1 MSFHLTNKDTK
12 YLKTPEEVIELATY
26 LKGLGGTESERAV
39 KAMREDRIK
48 GKILSPEMRSF
59 QWVIGHVPSEQITH
73 RVDGMHSTNVFLG
86 LKPHEWAMVHFP
98 VIIDWEEYECET
110 LVDLAV
116 LFEQFNPAWSARN
129 TEDLAKAHMGLH
141 AHYKDYPPKL
151 GTRVSA
157 GLGWYERLVEHRR
170 TGRETQF
177 QFFHIN
183 HDIQTFFAWART
195 VLHAT
200 QATRVHAAPVIA
212 AMYHTTRS
220 NQIPSKREAALGFW
234 KEVANGHQ
242 FVPEDSMAYK
252 LDVFLEN
259 VKTKTSQWP
268 QSTSKQFKNNQHH
281 PTPEDVF
288 VSCLRM
294 VDRALRNTTVS
305 EVFISAK
312 GKSIAQWIAQL
323 YPLDAEA

>member
-1 MSFHLTNKDTK
+1 MSFRLTKKDTK
-12 YLKTPEEVIELATY
+12 YLNNPEEVIQLATF

-39 KAMREDRIK
+39 KAMREERIK
-48 GKILSPEMRSF
+48 AKILSPEMRSF
-59 QWVIGHVPSEQITH
+59 QWVIGHVPAENLTH

-86 LKPHEWAMVHFP
+86 LTTEEWVLVNFP

-110 LVDLAV
+110 LVDLAI
-116 LFEQFNPAWSARN
+116 LFEQFNPSWSARN
-129 TEDLAKAHMGLH
+129 TEDLARAHMGIH
-141 AHYKDYPPKL
+141 THYKGYPPKL
-151 GTRVSA
+151 GTRISA
-157 GLGWYERLVEHRR
+157 GLGWYERMVEQRWN
-170 TGRETQF
+170 GRETQF

-183 HDIQTFFAWART
+183 HDVQTFFAWART

-200 QATRVHAAPVIA
+200 QATRMHAAPVIA
-212 AMYHTTRS
+212 AMYHTTRC
-220 NQIPSKREAALGFW
+220 NQPPSKREAALGFW

-242 FVPEDSMAYK
+242 FVPEGSMAYK

-259 VKTKTSQWP
+259 FKTRTTPWP
-268 QSTSKQFKNNQHH
+268 SSTVKQFKNNQHH

-294 VDRALRNTTVS
+294 VDRALRTYPVS

-323 YPLDAEA
+323 YPLDATA